1 MPSVRDEEL
10 RERALGV
17 LRGRE
22 VAGDAE
28 RALLQEHRARGDVG
42 DGGVAWAFALYARDR
57 ERAVQRL
64 DEAGGRLRG
73 LRAALAPATV
83 PRGVVGGRQAAP
95 LVGRRGGLEARPRHA
110 RGGVVATA
118 RARSG
123 HDDVAR
129 RRALRGRTR
138 DEDAVATGRVSRRAG
153 LRMLGRSRTCR
164 DRARVAPRSE
174 RRGEE
179 NARRRSPGAVDR
191 TRNAERAERN
201 FRARHA
207 FGKSFDRAT
216 VVSGVNRTGRTRESI
231 GTPSHAPITLG
242 FEAFERARRP
252 TWRAFGVLTRAFDG
266 HCWTPRRDA
275 AARAPPILG
284 ASARSP
290 WRRA

>member
-1 MPSVRDEEL
+1 MTTSRVV
-10 RERALGV
+10 ERS
-17 LRGRE
+17 E
-22 VAGDAE
+22 
-28 RALLQEHRARGDVG
+28 
-42 DGGVAWAFALYARDR
+42 
-57 ERAVQRL
+57 
-64 DEAGGRLRG
+64 GGRATRTRSRPG
-73 LRAALAPATV
+73 RVDALAC
-83 PRGVVGGRQAAP
+83 
-95 LVGRRGGLEARPRHA
+95 
-110 RGGVVATA
+110 
-118 RARSG
+118 
-123 HDDVAR
+123 
-129 RRALRGRTR
+129 
-138 DEDAVATGRVSRRAG
+138 AG

-275 AARAPPILG
+275 AARARLPPSGRRRGPHGDALDRALAARSGPGARRPAPRGVPPASHHRAPHRARGDGRARGVRDDRARGSPGDLG
-284 ASARSP
+284 AARRP
-290 WRRA
+290 RVRAPPARRPGHADGGDVPDLRRRPRAPRERRGRRGRPPPHPPVAARQPRRLGR